1 MYNYTFT
8 GLVHPE
14 RVSFSVSEDLPFQIT
29 HPGFKVNGISKLRFD
44 KSKITLS
51 FASEID
57 YSKNADCNLETLKNI
72 FEENIRLVI
81 DSYCYINSYSY
92 DVEITKVV
100 CKELHIDNTFGVRGE
115 WNVNKTKDECTAEF
129 TEILRLFDRPER
141 MFLKDVFADFRR
153 AIKYPSMTA
162 GFCFRAVETI
172 RKFYF
177 EDQSISNDDKRR
189 ERGWKELGET
199 LGFKEADFKEIKD
212 FALPNRHGEHRQIS
226 YEQRERIMNFT
237 RSIINK
243 LIQIIKGTRPA

>member
-1 MYNYTFT
+1 
-8 GLVHPE
+8 
-14 RVSFSVSEDLPFQIT
+14 
-29 HPGFKVNGISKLRFD
+29 
-44 KSKITLS
+44 
-51 FASEID
+51 
-57 YSKNADCNLETLKNI
+57 
-72 FEENIRLVI
+72 
-81 DSYCYINSYSY
+81 
-92 DVEITKVV
+92 
-100 CKELHIDNTFGVRGE
+100 
-115 WNVNKTKDECTAEF
+115 
-129 TEILRLFDRPER
+129 
-141 MFLKDVFADFRR
+141 
-153 AIKYPSMTA
+153 MTA